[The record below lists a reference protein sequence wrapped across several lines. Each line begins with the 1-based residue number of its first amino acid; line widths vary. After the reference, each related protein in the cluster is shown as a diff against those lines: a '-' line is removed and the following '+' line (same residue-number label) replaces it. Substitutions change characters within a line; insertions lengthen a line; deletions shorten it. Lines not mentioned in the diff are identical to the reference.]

1 MEQRQQSEDAIK
13 VDEDEDAGVDVNGLT
28 FDDTSEFVRS
38 ITYDPNAV
46 KKEVEETHVSTTRQP
61 SAVPDVPM
69 TEVDEK
75 IEELEAGEVSIKEEE
90 YDDAMLDDIE
100 EAIRATEAEEKA
112 RLEGGG
118 ADEMGT
124 SGEKTH
130 SSGLAS
136 TLDILRHQ
144 GILATPSAEDRDREK
159 TQLQRDLW
167 LADQR
172 RRVASRD
179 IERQKG
185 RGGNKDQAQRE
196 YENRL
201 RDQQEARANLD
212 AFKDY
217 KPDVNIVY
225 HDEFGRDLTPKEAW
239 KALSHKFH
247 GKGSGRQKTEKRLKK
262 IAEEK
267 KQEGMVS
274 GDTPLS
280 MNQAFQTRQEKAGQA
295 HMVLSVGNRGCVAF
309 LSLVSERVLT
319 LYGQSCASS
328 RRFLGLATAFKGWEN
343 GTSTEEEGRQ
353 EPATTAGSGRF
364 YRIHHAPGTNA
375 FSYCHRKPIDDTQQ
389 RLSCS
394 TTRFR

>member
-1 MEQRQQSEDAIK
+1 MRIVLTFSIVAEQRQQSEDAIK
-13 VDEDEDAGVDVNGLT
+13 VEEADGAEVDANGLT

-46 KKEVEETHVSTTRQP
+46 KKEPVEPRVATKQP
-61 SAVPDVPM
+61 SEAPDVPM
-69 TEVDEK
+69 DEAD
-75 IEELEAGEVSIKEEE
+75 EAVHELEAGEVLVKEEE
-90 YDDAMLDDIE
+90 YDDEMLDAIE
-100 EAIRATEAEEKA
+100 DAIRTTEAEEKA
-112 RLEGGG
+112 RQEGV
-118 ADEMGT
+118 DELGT

-144 GILATPSAEDRDREK
+144 GILAVPTADSVDREK

-172 RRVASRD
+172 RRVAQRD
-179 IERQKG
+179 MEKQKG

-217 KPDVNIVY
+217 KPDVKIVY
-225 HDEFGRDLTPKEAW
+225 YDEFGRELTPKEAW

-247 GKGSGRQKTEKRLKK
+247 GKGSGRMKTEKRLKK

-295 HMVLSVGNRGCVAF
+295 HFVLSVGNRGYVF
-309 LSLVSERVLT
+309 RNLFFVLI
-319 LYGQSCASS
+319 LIIC
-328 RRFLGLATAFKGWEN
+328 
-343 GTSTEEEGRQ
+343 
-353 EPATTAGSGRF
+353 
-364 YRIHHAPGTNA
+364 
-375 FSYCHRKPIDDTQQ
+375 
-389 RLSCS
+389 
-394 TTRFR
+394 